1 MDLIA
6 KIKDA
11 LKEHREITVLATR
24 ETFHKLVYE
33 LQDHNI
39 TWGDARIADNIDIAI
54 YSNEHDPP
62 GVNIVRRAGDPY
74 YLFLDPDQEIQDYC
88 IDYSE
93 PISIVIDSND
103 IMKLL
108 GGIEHE

>member
-1 MDLIA
+1 MDFIA
-6 KIKDA
+6 KLQDA

-24 ETFHKLVYE
+24 ENFYELVHE

-39 TWGDARIADNIDIAI
+39 QWGHTQIANDDDITM
-54 YSNEHDPP
+54 YSSEHDPP
-62 GVNIVRRAGDPY
+62 GVNIFKRLGDPY
-74 YLFLDPDQEIQDYC
+74 YWFLDPNNKIQDYC

-103 IMKLL
+103 ISRQ
-108 GGIEHE
+108 EVNASSV